1 MIRKRNKRPV
11 GMEYTATVKSQ
22 WKSLSMWF
30 GRILMSA
37 GLVDLL
43 LLFSG
48 QGAILTRYLGEH
60 TPIILMMV
68 GFVGNWLR
76 KRTTSA
82 VK

>member
-1 MIRKRNKRPV
+1 MIRKKNKKPV
-11 GMEYTATVKSQ
+11 GMEYTAVVKSQ

-37 GLVDLL
+37 GLIDLL
-43 LLFSG
+43 MLFSG

-68 GFVGNWLR
+68 GFIGNWLR
-76 KRTTSA
+76 KRTTGA